1 MIRMPIE
8 TTPRCDRNFGFRSRT
23 IRHTLLF
30 WPNPPRGSR
39 VISRP
44 RHKGQSGEVQLDLN
58 RPSENFMQRPP
69 AEFMFEVLGADKINT
84 ASGYSPFGGVKVRRT
99 RG

>member
-1 MIRMPIE
+1 
-8 TTPRCDRNFGFRSRT
+8 
-23 IRHTLLF
+23 
-30 WPNPPRGSR
+30 
-39 VISRP
+39 
-44 RHKGQSGEVQLDLN
+44 
-58 RPSENFMQRPP
+58 MQRPP